1 MAGLEVAIVVPERKL
16 KNENSKMNMNF
27 PEYNVRFKQNL
38 LYSFL
43 LYSGE
48 EFVLELSETWW
59 QNKDHINPGF
69 IFSDPNALK

>member
-1 MAGLEVAIVVPERKL
+1 
-16 KNENSKMNMNF
+16 MNMNF